1 MIFIKKSS
9 YSFILVISYIFFYLV
24 KYIVYVYKILFLNII
39 SIKKKN
45 INKILF

>member
-9 YSFILVISYIFFYLV
+9 YSFILVI

-45 INKILF
+45 KYKLLF